1 MSVRKGQSDPNEH
14 PLSTPLN
21 RVHLALQE
29 FPSNLR
35 QVDWPNGG
43 MDDDG
48 DGSIDQLNEYLQSL
62 KNLLKTNASRLD
74 EAGAQSD
81 KVVLGQIARLLT
93 FIADHRL
100 DVGWQFVQL
109 VHYVGKMPSHRKYDQ
124 PRREA
129 AGKTGIPSRREVY
142 GAEFEELMRGQ
153 VEHLEELFLRLSPPL
168 RPELGNFQSTRE
180 ACTEAIP
187 PSDTYA
193 LENFV
198 SRLRYVANRLREY
211 DGQDEVCREFYTARQ
226 VLDLRYDI
234 DEARH
239 LLALCRDILAIGLF
253 EEAKSAVDLIW
264 DLVEQTRLSL
274 VSALRIRPT
283 DAGVIPTF
291 MDKLIVRVSTRID
304 HVSECQSLIQDLV
317 GKLQISLAPEKPA
330 YESIGGIM
338 GGITGGTTEGTTE
351 ETGTKQKE
359 DVWEDVSS
367 AMKKA
372 IQDYWKESQAA
383 RSNGKRLLIGKFC
396 KQRDLDE
403 EAFRAE
409 KDRVTRRKKRLK

>member
-1 MSVRKGQSDPNEH
+1 MSARKAQSDPNEH

-21 RVHLALQE
+21 SVHTALQE

-35 QVDWPNGG
+35 QVDWQAAGT
-43 MDDDG
+43 DDDG
-48 DGSIDQLNEYLQSL
+48 DGSIHQLNEYLRSL
-62 KNLLKTNASRLD
+62 RNLLKANASRLD
-74 EAGAQSD
+74 EAGTESD
-81 KVVLGQIARLLT
+81 KVVLGQIARLLL

-100 DVGWQFVQL
+100 EVGWQFVQL
-109 VHYVGKMPSHRKYDQ
+109 VHYVGKMPSHSKYDQ
-124 PRREA
+124 PRQEVG
-129 AGKTGIPSRREVY
+129 GKIGIPSRREVY

-153 VEHLEELFLRLSPPL
+153 VAHLEKLFLRLSPPL
-168 RPELGNFQSTRE
+168 RPELSNFQSTRE

-198 SRLRYVANRLREY
+198 RRLRYVANRLQEY
-211 DGQDEVCREFYTARQ
+211 DGQDEICREFYTARQ

-239 LLALCRDILAIGLF
+239 LLALCRDIVAIGLF
-253 EEAKSAVDLIW
+253 EEAKSAVDMIW
-264 DLVEQTRLSL
+264 DHVEQTRLSL
-274 VSALRIRPT
+274 ISALRIRPT

-304 HVSECQSLIQDLV
+304 QVNECQSLIQDLV
-317 GKLQISLAPEKPA
+317 GKLQICLASDKSA
-330 YESIGGIM
+330 YESIGGIVE
-338 GGITGGTTEGTTE
+338 GIAEGKE
-351 ETGTKQKE
+351 TKQKKA
-359 DVWEDVSS
+359 DVWEGVSS

-396 KQRDLDE
+396 RQRDLDE
-403 EAFRAE
+403 ETFRAE
-409 KDRVTRRKKRLK
+409 KDRVARRKKRLK